1 MATAGLVAGMAAVA
15 LLLVDPW
22 KIVGLMSVSSIGGA
36 LGSLASVLQRSGSL
50 ELESFA
56 APRYFSFQGS
66 IRIVL
71 GVLFAV
77 SLTTLV
83 LADLL
88 LRGVGENPITIF
100 AISILAGLNERLVP
114 DMLVT

>member
-1 MATAGLVAGMAAVA
+1 MATAGLVAVMAAVA

-66 IRIVL
+66 IRTVL

-88 LRGVGENPITIF
+88 LGRVGENPIAIF